1 MTAGDDGLVEIVLL
15 GLPVEVHRRTSE
27 HSDELQREFAL
38 LRASIDSGSD
48 VPARLLALIDE
59 VGGRYRGFTENTQQ
73 ELLDAMDRRE
83 ETVDLVYRIPAH
95 VRQATIHLGE
105 LLDEADRFCRAGDLL
120 TLATPPEALA
130 YRRWFLNEFV
140 RQIDGEAPMPW
151 SDFTP

>member
-1 MTAGDDGLVEIVLL
+1 MTASDDGIVEIVLR

-38 LRASIDSGSD
+38 LRASADTGSD

-59 VGGRYRGFTENTQQ
+59 VGSRYRGFTENTQQ
-73 ELLDAMDRRE
+73 ELLDAMDRRQ

-95 VRQATIHLGE
+95 VRGATIHLGE
-105 LLDEADRFCRAGDLL
+105 LLDEADEFCRAGDLL

-151 SDFTP
+151 SEFKP